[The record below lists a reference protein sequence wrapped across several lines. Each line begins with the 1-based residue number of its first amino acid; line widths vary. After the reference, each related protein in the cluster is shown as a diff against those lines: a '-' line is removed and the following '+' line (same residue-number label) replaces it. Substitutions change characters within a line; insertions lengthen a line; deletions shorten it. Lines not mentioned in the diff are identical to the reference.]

1 MLCFLEMIEKTKKLA
16 FLRAL
21 PILLVLLVAFSATP
35 AQARYSHIIFDAYTG
50 KVLDEKYQHEQRKPA
65 SLTKMMTAYL
75 TFDAINKGKL
85 TWDQQLS
92 VSKRAARQP
101 PSKLGLN
108 PGDTISVRNALLA
121 IITRS
126 ANDMAVVLAEGIAG
140 SEAKFASQ
148 MTSQA
153 KKLGMTRTA
162 FKNASGL
169 PARGQVTTARDMGVL
184 GQALIRDFPSNYK
197 MFNTEQFVYRG
208 EVINNHNHLLG
219 NYPGLDGIKTGY
231 IRASGFNLVASA
243 ERSGRRL
250 VGVVM
255 GGKSANW
262 RDIQMQRLLDNNFE
276 KIGVARAYASYPVP
290 TAMISS
296 RSDSEDMP
304 DRIANEDY
312 TAANEP
318 AGDAADT
325 PAPINP
331 AKQVSALAPVNYPAP
346 VSEPSSISDSSNSW
360 GVQVGAFNSMSKAKT
375 AAAKAQR
382 LHALLKVATVDVA
395 PLAKGKKRVYRARL
409 IGLTENDANTACST
423 LKKQK
428 RECQIVSPEKLAANF

>member
-1 MLCFLEMIEKTKKLA
+1 MLEKSKKLP
-16 FLRAL
+16 FLRFL
-21 PILLVLLVAFSATP
+21 PILLVLIVALSATP

-50 KVLDEKYQHEQRKPA
+50 KVMDEKYQHEQRKPA

-75 TFDAINKGKL
+75 VFDAVAKGKL
-85 TWDQQLS
+85 TWDQQLR
-92 VSKRAARQP
+92 VSKRASRQP

-126 ANDMAVVLAEGIAG
+126 ANDMAVVLAEGVAG

-148 MTSQA
+148 MTAQA

-169 PARGQVTTARDMGVL
+169 PARGQITTARDMGVL
-184 GQALIRDFPSNYK
+184 GQALIRDFPSHYK

-208 EVINNHNHLLG
+208 QTINNHNHLLG

-262 RDIQMQRLLDNNFE
+262 RDTQMQRLLDNNFE
-276 KIGVARAYASYPVP
+276 KIGIARAYASYPVP
-290 TAMISS
+290 GGLVPTA
-296 RSDSEDMP
+296 RSDGEDIP
-304 DRIANEDY
+304 DRIAGNDY
-312 TAANEP
+312 TASTKDEP
-318 AGDAADT
+318 SGDAADPIIPVAAAK
-325 PAPINP
+325 PAAN
-331 AKQVSALAPVNYPAP
+331 VSLASNNYVQP
-346 VSEPSSISDSSNSW
+346 VSEPSALSSDSSNSW
-360 GVQVGAFNSMSKAKT
+360 GVQVGAFNSAGKAKT
-375 AAAKAQR
+375 AATKAR
-382 LHALLKVATVDVA
+382 KLHTLLKVAMVDVS

-409 IGLTENDANTACST
+409 IGLTENGANEACSL
-423 LKKQK
+423 LKKKK
-428 RECQIVSPEKLAANF
+428 RACQIVSPEKLAANF